1 MKKPVKKDNTV
12 MDKKAE
18 KMNQMLHD
26 LEESF
31 FKHVAEDQDA
41 LAAIKQRGAHL
52 EDHSNG
58 HAQPKP

>member
-12 MDKKAE
+12 QDKKAE

-26 LEESF
+26 LEETF

-52 EDHSNG
+52 EDHTNG
-58 HAQPKP
+58 HA